1 MNISYLNTEPAR
13 SLKSIEDIRHDFPIL
28 QREVNGRPL
37 VYLDNGAST
46 QKPQVVID
54 AIAHYYSYYNANVH
68 RGVHALSQEATAA
81 MEASRQTVQLFLNAK
96 EDKEI
101 LFTSGT
107 THGINILAQAWGRE
121 NLKAGDEVLITEM
134 EHHSNIVPWQM
145 ACDLTGAVLKVAPVT
160 EDGEIDMEGLR
171 SMLSE
176 RTKMVS
182 VVHVS
187 NTLGTIN
194 PLEEIIKAGHE
205 VGALVHLDGAQAIA
219 HMKVDVKA
227 LDVDFYTFSGHKLFG
242 PTGTGILYG
251 KEQYLEAMPPLFGG
265 GEMIK
270 TVTFEKTTYNELP
283 FKFEAGTPNI
293 AGNIALG
300 TAIDYLSALDW
311 GAIREHEVLLLDRT
325 LEGLNQIEGIRLI
338 GQPERRSGAISFLV
352 GTIHPFD
359 MGTILDKLGIAVR
372 TGHHCTEPLMDKY
385 GIPGTVRA
393 SFSIY
398 NSEED
403 VNSLLAGVQKA
414 VQMLS

>member
-81 MEASRQTVQLFLNAK
+81 MEASRLTVKHFLNARD
-96 EDKEI
+96 EKEI
-101 LFTSGT
+101 IFTSGT
-107 THGINILAQAWGRE
+107 THGINILSQAWGRK

-145 ACDLTGAVLKVAPVT
+145 ACELTGAVLKVALVT

-194 PLEEIIKAGHE
+194 PVEEIIKAGHE

-219 HMKVDVKA
+219 HMKVDVQA
-227 LDVDFYTFSGHKLFG
+227 LDADFYTFSGHKLFG

-251 KEQYLEAMPPLFGG
+251 KEKHLEAMPPLFGG

-270 TVTFEKTTYNELP
+270 TVTFEKTTYNDLP

-300 TAIDYLSALDW
+300 TAIDYLSGLDW
-311 GAIREHEVLLLDRT
+311 KAIRAHEVLLLDRT
-325 LEGLNQIEGIRLI
+325 LDGLNQIEGIRLI
-338 GQPERRSGAISFLV
+338 GRSEKRSGAISFLV

-385 GIPGTVRA
+385 GIPGTVRT